1 MTTQSTQMTAQRA
14 AETLQGLDLEPVRK
28 AFAALAEAAGQV
40 VRTMASWLTS
50 AAQILATNWGDN
62 ILRAQAYCWAKTAHP
77 EWVGILNR
85 TKKRRTRK
93 KYQDRIMR
101 GYLEAMN
108 RGANQRTN

>member
-1 MTTQSTQMTAQRA
+1 MTIESTQMATQRA
-14 AETLQGLDLEPVRK
+14 AETLQELDLEPTRK

-40 VRTMASWLTS
+40 VKAVAAWLTS
-50 AAQILATNWGDN
+50 AAQILTTAWGDN
-62 ILRAQAYCWAKTAHP
+62 LQWALAYNWAKAAHP

-101 GYLEAMN
+101 AYLEVMN
-108 RGANQRTN
+108 RGDNQRPN